1 VTGTRSKARQ
11 ARSLFSLAGLS
22 WRELGKRVAASAS
35 HDEITGRAAQLAYYF
50 FAALFPL
57 LLFLTA
63 VLGLIADPQSQLRQQ
78 VISRLTEAMPPSA
91 SGLVQQVVTQTS
103 QASGHGK
110 LTIGILLALI
120 SASAGMGAVFDALN
134 SAYHLKE
141 TRGFFRR
148 RFLAMALTIAVS
160 ALVVV
165 ATAVILY
172 GEEIA
177 EWVGSA
183 IHLSGLTVI
192 AWKILQWPVAIV
204 FLLAAFALVYY
215 VAPDRREKHWHW
227 ASPGAV
233 IGVLLWLVVSC
244 GLRVYLHFFNTYSAT
259 YGSLG
264 AVMILLLWFYVSGLA
279 VLLGG
284 EVNSVVEAAAAERSQ
299 SQAAGKA

>member
-11 ARSLFSLAGLS
+11 ASSLLSLAGLS

-35 HDEITGRAAQLAYYF
+35 QDEITGRAAQLAYYF

-63 VLGLIADPQSQLRQQ
+63 VLGLIAGPQSQLRQQ

-103 QASGHGK
+103 HASGQGK

-120 SASAGMGAVFDALN
+120 SASAGMVALFAALN

-141 TRGFFRR
+141 TRGFIRQWV
-148 RFLAMALTIAVS
+148 LAAALTIAVS
-160 ALVVV
+160 LLVIA
-165 ATAVILY
+165 ATAMIIY
-172 GEEIA
+172 GETIVDELGNL
-177 EWVGSA
+177 V
-183 IHLSGLTVI
+183 HLGGPAVFV
-192 AWKILQWPVAIV
+192 WKVLQWPLAIV
-204 FLLAAFALVYY
+204 CLLVSLDILYY
-215 VAPDRREKHWHW
+215 FGPDKREKKWRW
-227 ASPGAV
+227 TTPGAV
-233 IGVLLWLVVSC
+233 IGQLLWLLVSC

-284 EVNSVVEAAAAERSQ
+284 EVNSVVEAAAAERSL
-299 SQAAGKA
+299 SQAAGKM